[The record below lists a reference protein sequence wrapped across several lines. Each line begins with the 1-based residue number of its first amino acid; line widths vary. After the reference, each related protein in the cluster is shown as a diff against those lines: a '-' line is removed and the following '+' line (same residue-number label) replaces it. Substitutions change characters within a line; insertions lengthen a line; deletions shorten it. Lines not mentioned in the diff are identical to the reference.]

1 MHALQLLFKTSQAAL
16 LLGLCLTLWTVPTQ
30 GQIQNV
36 ISANLT
42 ASQIDNSTGYVITLA
57 VSNLISQCI
66 VVKNTLEVSDT
77 VIFSY
82 GNFRFTS
89 CLCGV
94 STRRFFWEI
103 EAPENGI
110 ITGKAQ
116 VVSEENICPP
126 GVNISTPVY
135 EIVITRDVIITL

>member
-1 MHALQLLFKTSQAAL
+1 MHALQLLFKTSAAAL
-16 LLGLCLTLWTVPTQ
+16 FLGLCLTLRTGTAQ

-42 ASQIDNSTGYVITLA
+42 TSQIDNSTGYVITLE

-66 VVKNTLEVSDT
+66 VVKTTLDVSDT
-77 VIFSY
+77 VFFLY
-82 GNFRFTS
+82 GNFHFTS

-103 EAPENGI
+103 DAPENGI

-126 GVNISTPVY
+126 GVTISTPVY